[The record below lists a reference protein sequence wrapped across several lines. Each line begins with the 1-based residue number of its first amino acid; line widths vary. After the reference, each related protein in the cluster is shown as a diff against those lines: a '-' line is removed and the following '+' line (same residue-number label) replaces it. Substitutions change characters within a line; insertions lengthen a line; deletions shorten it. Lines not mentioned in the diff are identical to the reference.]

1 MFLVVLILLLGL
13 VTTSTILLIILVALI
28 FLMMFSHIYFIRT
41 RVLAVLGT
49 ILAIIS
55 NLFSLI
61 LLLLFIIDSYKFVNK
76 AYYVSMIAAGVMVFL
91 TCCFAILSF
100 VICYFKTKKNPVAVN
115 SYNIVFKEIK
125 ETHSESEL
133 KKL

>member
-1 MFLVVLILLLGL
+1 
-13 VTTSTILLIILVALI
+13 
-28 FLMMFSHIYFIRT
+28 
-41 RVLAVLGT
+41 
-49 ILAIIS
+49 
-55 NLFSLI
+55 
-61 LLLLFIIDSYKFVNK
+61 
-76 AYYVSMIAAGVMVFL
+76 MIAAGVMVFL

-125 ETHSESEL
+125 ETHYESEL